1 MATRKI
7 KASSGK
13 TSSSRVQRAK
23 VETASSITRS
33 NQQSKSFWSN
43 PRNRLIVLLVIM
55 FLAAVYAARSLFVVA
70 LVNNEPIFR
79 VEVIKQL
86 EKQQG
91 KNILSGLISRKL
103 IEQEARKNNI
113 TVSKEEIDAQI
124 KKIDEAMKKQGQ
136 SLDEQLKQSGDTKKD
151 LEKEV
156 RLQLSVEKL
165 LAKEIAVSD
174 KEIKD
179 FKEKNAEYAAATDV
193 DIRETVKQE
202 KLRNAFAE
210 WIQKV
215 EKAAKVDYLVNY

>member
-7 KASSGK
+7 KASFGK

-23 VETASSITRS
+23 VDTKSPAKST
-33 NQQSKSFWSN
+33 QSKSFWSN

-70 LVNNEPIFR
+70 LVNNEPVFR

-113 TVSKEEIDAQI
+113 IVSKEEIDAQI

-179 FKEKNAEYAAATDV
+179 FKEKNAEYAAATDA